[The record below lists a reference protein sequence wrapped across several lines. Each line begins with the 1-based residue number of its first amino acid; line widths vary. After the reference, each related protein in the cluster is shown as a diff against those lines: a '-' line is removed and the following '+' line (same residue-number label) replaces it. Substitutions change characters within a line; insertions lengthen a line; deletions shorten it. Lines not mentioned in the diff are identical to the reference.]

1 MSSAFPQDQSHN
13 VFGPGAMAVPVPE
26 RGTHIPALYVRNP
39 HLDPDLVV
47 RRGDLPLLGE
57 GEKPKPFTISQ
68 VAPERRWA
76 VLSNGNV
83 MDQAQF
89 DAGYKQV
96 VLEFYAMLRERG
108 NTGAR
113 FEGNIALVPIP
124 DVAEYVSWRV
134 DPDDET
140 KLLAIGYD
148 PHATDGAVSDRF
160 HDAKGEQIMASR
172 LQILEQAYS
181 TAAGRKQMTDT
192 ERTEVEL
199 HLGLSAQAGSD
210 GVAAKLE
217 VLTDLHKAGK
227 LSSEDYLASV
237 TALSGAEPAREVS
250 AAKQPTL
257 ARCGKD
263 DCKGE
268 VGRKAHESRCGK
280 CIGIIA
286 AEEESDS

>member
-1 MSSAFPQDQSHN
+1 MSSAFPQGQAHN

-39 HLDPDLVV
+39 HLDPELVV
-47 RRGDLPLLGE
+47 RRGDLPILGA
-57 GEKPKPFTISQ
+57 GADPQPFTISQ

-89 DAGYKQV
+89 DADYKQV
-96 VLEFYAMLRERG
+96 VLEFFAMLRERG
-108 NTGAR
+108 NAGAR
-113 FEGNIALVPIP
+113 FEGKLDNVPIP
-124 DVAEYVSWRV
+124 DVAEYVSKRV

-148 PHATDGAVSDRF
+148 PHATDGAVSEHF
-160 HDAKGEQIMASR
+160 HDAKGEQIIASR
-172 LQILEQAYS
+172 LQILERAFS
-181 TAAGRKQMTDT
+181 TAAGRKQMTAS
-192 ERTEVEL
+192 ERAEVEL
-199 HLGLSAQAGSD
+199 HLGLSAQAGDD

-217 VLTDLHKAGK
+217 VLTELHKDGK

-237 TALSGAEPAREVS
+237 TALSGAEPEREVS

-268 VGRKAHESRCGK
+268 VGRKAHESRCKK
-280 CIGIIA
+280 CLGIIA
-286 AEEESDS
+286 ADEESDS